1 VLKRAQQPVVV
12 FDIINEVDLSVL
24 PAGDVLQPKERLR
37 GCLCVRLIQRSAQ
50 AGCKTIADG
59 GLALHAQSCSSSEDC
74 EVEAA
79 AWGSALCTKAC
90 VPTFCATFPI
100 WSGKPD
106 GVACNLGPYLE
117 HVFAFGKICQTAV

>member
-1 VLKRAQQPVVV
+1 MLELAQQPAVMV
-12 FDIINEVDLSVL
+12 DIINEVDLFVL
-24 PAGDVLQPKERLR
+24 PTGDVLQPKERLR
-37 GCLCVRLIQRSAQ
+37 GCLCVRLILALSAGRLRNYSWRPPRSA
-50 AGCKTIADG
+50 CVN
-59 GLALHAQSCSSSEDC
+59 CSSSHDS

-117 HVFAFGKICQTAV
+117 HVFGHFGKI